1 MIKIKRINSVKK
13 GFSLVEALVSSTILL
28 IMVSLLTRM
37 LYNFNYT
44 STINMMKSEMDMDL
58 RKTVERLE
66 REISPAK
73 NVLPDQTVNGYHFV
87 TSNAEIAFQIP
98 SYDIDN
104 YPLYEPTGGHPQ
116 LDLVGI
122 RMGEGTE
129 IVSIQDPVTK
139 TISSQKVKK
148 LIFSIEPVPDS
159 RRKLISNQAIFEYYI
174 PIDSDPTSPT
184 LGTYKS
190 NTGGQVLK
198 LFSYYG
204 ENNVEIT
211 DITKFPQARTIK
223 IVLLAQKT
231 YGSSFMTAKRETE
244 IRLRNSTY

>member
-1 MIKIKRINSVKK
+1 MIKIKKNQFSQK
-13 GFSLVEALVSSTILL
+13 GFSLVEALVSSSILL
-28 IMVSLLTRM
+28 FMIGMLTRM
-37 LYNFNYT
+37 LFNFNYT
-44 STINMMKSEMDMDL
+44 SNINMIKSDMDMDL
-58 RKTVERLE
+58 RKSIERLE

-73 NVLPDQTVNGYHFV
+73 NVLSSETVNGYLFT
-87 TSNAEIAFQIP
+87 TSNAEIAFQVP

-129 IVSIQDPVTK
+129 PVTIYDPNTK
-139 TISSQKVKK
+139 VTSTQKVKK
-148 LIFSIEPVPDS
+148 LIFSIQPVIDS
-159 RRKLISNQAIFEYYI
+159 RRKVIASQSIFEYYI
-174 PIDSDPTSPT
+174 PIDSDPLSPT

-190 NTGGQVLK
+190 NTGTQTLK

-211 DITKFPQARTIK
+211 DKTKFSEARTIK
-223 IVLLAQKT
+223 IVLLAQKS
-231 YGSSFMTAKRETE
+231 YGSTFMTAKRETE